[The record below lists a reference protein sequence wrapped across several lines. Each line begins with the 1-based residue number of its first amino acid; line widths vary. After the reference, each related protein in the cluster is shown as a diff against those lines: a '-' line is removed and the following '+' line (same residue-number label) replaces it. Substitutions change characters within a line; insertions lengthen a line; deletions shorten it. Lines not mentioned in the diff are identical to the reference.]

1 MPATGSPTPARAI
14 KLLKAPW
21 RKAAP
26 LYTALTGR
34 QGKKTCL
41 VSELLSRGAAPDAQ
55 MPGARRVGRERGE
68 QGLEGRVRWWRAGP
82 GKEPGERVSGRHL
95 RGSP

>member
-1 MPATGSPTPARAI
+1 MPAIGSPTPARAI

-21 RKAAP
+21 WRAAP

-55 MPGARRVGRERGE
+55 MPGERRVGREKGE
-68 QGLEGRVRWWRAGP
+68 QGLEGRVKCG
-82 GKEPGERVSGRHL
+82 GEGLGRSLESGSL
-95 RGSP
+95 EDI